1 MKKILII
8 SGPYSKADK
17 PRYSKVLSEHMQS
30 FEFTDIKFENLKV
43 EIGPRDFKITDLES
57 SADIK
62 DFDFVFVREYTGNFL
77 DLAFVVS
84 KYLQIN
90 KVKFA
95 NHDYLN
101 YRPVSKLAQAAI
113 FYELGLAFPEII
125 FSINN
130 PALLKAAGSLG
141 YPLIAKAAQ
150 ASHGDNNYLVKTP
163 EELKGILQEQSNL
176 KLLIQKYI
184 PNEHDFRVL
193 VMGGGS
199 SLQIRRRGADDTHL
213 NNTSKGGQAEMVGQ
227 IDSDTL
233 SSCAVLAAKIG
244 ADIAGIDLLQ
254 DAATNN
260 YYFLEINFQPQ
271 IISGA
276 YVKEKSAELEKF
288 LGRQLEAGE

>member
-130 PALLKAAGSLG
+130 PALLKAAGSL
-141 YPLIAKAAQ
+141 
-150 ASHGDNNYLVKTP
+150 
-163 EELKGILQEQSNL
+163 
-176 KLLIQKYI
+176 